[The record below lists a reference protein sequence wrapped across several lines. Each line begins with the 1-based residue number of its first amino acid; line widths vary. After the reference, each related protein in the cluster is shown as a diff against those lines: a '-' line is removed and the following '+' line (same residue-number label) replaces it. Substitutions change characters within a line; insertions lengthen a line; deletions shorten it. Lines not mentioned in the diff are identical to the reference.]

1 MSIAT
6 LPSIPQ
12 FTKTMGSKRKER
24 DVEPSTEDTAVA
36 DYSGKARK
44 KSRDASTKSK
54 RHSEQHDKSPNV
66 KRTAKAPHAPALD
79 TEEPEK
85 EAKPRTAEFTEAHVR
100 LLVALPPCFMGDPLR
115 GVYEHLNCFLM
126 KNVPSVG
133 GIILSY
139 AHVKILTK
147 YGRVVGDNPFLQF
160 WVSAKVM
167 VWAPPV
173 GAALLGQIN
182 IQSAD
187 HLGLLLYNTFNVSI
201 PASQI
206 PRDIYQ
212 WAPSGAASGGEEGSS
227 ETESTDDGGQ
237 TTQPRNIMGQW
248 LHKDTGEQIGKDGW
262 IKFTATK
269 VNLVNDMI
277 SIRGTLLRAD

>member
-1 MSIAT
+1 
-6 LPSIPQ
+6 
-12 FTKTMGSKRKER
+12 MGSKRKER
-24 DVEPSTEDTAVA
+24 DAEPSTEDTGAA
-36 DYSGKARK
+36 DFSGKARK
-44 KSRDASTKSK
+44 KSRDATFKSK
-54 RHSEQHDKSPNV
+54 RHSEKHSKSPNA
-66 KRTAKAPHAPALD
+66 KHTAKASSAPALD
-79 TEEPEK
+79 TEELEK
-85 EAKPRTAEFTEAHVR
+85 EVKPRAAEFTEAHVR

-139 AHVKILTK
+139 AHVKVLTK

-167 VWAPPV
+167 VWAPPI
-173 GAALLGQIN
+173 GAILLGQIN

-212 WAPSGAASGGEEGSS
+212 WTPSGAASSGEGENS
-227 ETESTDDGGQ
+227 ETESTEDGGQ
-237 TTQPRNIMGQW
+237 DTQPRNIMGQW
-248 LHKDTGEQIGKDGW
+248 LHKDTGEQIGDDGW

-277 SIRGTLLRAD
+277 SIRGTLLHVD